1 MEQHQVRI
9 DTDKCVGCGLC
20 AKVCVAHNIAV
31 IEEKINVKKAKALSE
46 DCLMCGQC
54 TAVCPKEAI
63 AISGYDN
70 EQMDKNVEIRLKP
83 EEVLDVIRFRRTVR
97 QFKKKEIPEEVI
109 RQILEAGRLTHT
121 AKNMQDVSFVVLRRE
136 KDRVEQ
142 MAVSLFKKIKPLA
155 DLFSPM
161 ARNHKIDS
169 HFFFF
174 NAPTVIVILAKDKTN
189 GILAAQ
195 NMEFVA
201 EGNGLGVLYS
211 GFFTMAANA
220 SPKIKK
226 ALKVP
231 KGKRVAMTLVL
242 GYPDVKFLRSVQR
255 RKLDVMY
262 M

>member
-1 MEQHQVRI
+1 MEKHQVMV
-9 DTDKCVGCGLC
+9 DTDQCVGCGMC
-20 AKVCVAHNIAV
+20 VKVCVAHNMV
-31 IEEKINVKKAKALSE
+31 VEQKKAKTLFD

-54 TAVCPKEAI
+54 TAVCPKKAI
-63 AISGYDN
+63 SISGYNTDQI
-70 EQMDKNVEIRLKP
+70 EKR
-83 EEVLDVIRFRRTVR
+83 EEVRLNPDEVLEVIRFRRTIR
-97 QFKKKEIPEEVI
+97 QFKHKAIPKDVI

-121 AKNMQDVSFVVLRRE
+121 AKNMQDVSFVVLDKE
-136 KDRVEQ
+136 KSRIEQ

-161 ARNHKIDS
+161 AKSNNIDD

-174 NAPTVIVILAKDKTN
+174 NAPIAIVILAKDKTN

-201 EGNGLGVLYS
+201 EANGLGVLFS

-220 SPKIKK
+220 SHKIKK
-226 ALKVP
+226 AIKVP
-231 KGKRVAMTLVL
+231 KGKRVAATLVL

-255 RKLDVMY
+255 KKLDVRY